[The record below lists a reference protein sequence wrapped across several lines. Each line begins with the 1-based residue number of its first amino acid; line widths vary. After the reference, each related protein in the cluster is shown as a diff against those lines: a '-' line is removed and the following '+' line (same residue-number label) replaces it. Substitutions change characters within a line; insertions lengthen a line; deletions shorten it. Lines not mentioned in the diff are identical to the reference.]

1 MHINR
6 MNYGY
11 LLGGLLILILSVA
24 ISQELEIREET
35 RHLVLEPAL
44 ILMLLMG
51 VWGLGKEKSRV
62 MMIGGSIAFTGIA
75 IDVLN
80 FF

>member
-1 MHINR
+1 MHIKE
-6 MNYGY
+6 MNFGY

-24 ISQELEIREET
+24 IAQEVGVREET
-35 RHLVLEPAL
+35 RRLVLEPAL

-51 VWGLGKEKSRV
+51 VWGLGKEKSRL
-62 MMIGGSIAFTGIA
+62 MMIGGSIATTVVAIA
-75 IDVLN
+75 VLN